1 MALTILGV
9 SYALAPPVGPDAIG
23 GAEQVLALVAGAL
36 ARRGHRSIVVAP
48 RGSDVAGRLVATE
61 APPGPFDAG
70 ARARAEQVH
79 RDAVQRALAAE
90 RVDLVHLHG
99 LGFGAMLPVGPPPV
113 VALHLH
119 PACYPEAALRA
130 GAPLV
135 CVSESQARALPEGV
149 RAHEVIPNGV
159 PLDAYRPGGDRGAFA
174 LVLARICPEKGVAP
188 ALAAARA
195 AGLPLLV
202 GGIAFPYPEHLRYL
216 EEEVKPLLDR
226 DRRLLGPVGRAEKAL
241 LLRAARCVVVPSL
254 APETSSLVAMEAL
267 ASGTPVVAR
276 RIGAL
281 PEIVED
287 GRTGFLVDRDD
298 ELGPAMRD
306 AARLS
311 AADCRAAAE
320 RRFSAAVSG
329 GRWVALVERLAR
341 RPRPRATRLET
352 VAGAGALEALRGE
365 WSALC
370 DRAAATPFQRPEW
383 LLPWC
388 RAFGVASPRAVVA
401 RRAGRLV
408 ALAPL
413 VQYEDAGRRMVTL
426 LGSGLSDYQDAV
438 VDPGDGPDGAALVG
452 ALLGAAAGADALLL
466 EHLPDRSPLRA
477 ALGQWR
483 GAGAAAPDGVC
494 PVLAL
499 PADPDALDRSLA
511 PRLAENVRY
520 GRRRLARAGA
530 TFTTA
535 GPGDLERHLEALFSL
550 HAARWGA
557 RGERGVLAGDAI
569 RRFHLEA
576 ARGLLARG
584 LLRLHVLWVGGRP
597 AAAFHGFVDGDRA
610 YYYVGGFDPAHRAA
624 SPGAVIVAHA
634 AASAIA
640 EGARELDFL
649 RGPEPY
655 KHAWGARDRPA
666 WRAVLPVPRRWSAR
680 AGPAAARVP
689 SL

>member
-1 MALTILGV
+1 MALTVLGV
-9 SYALAPPVGPDAIG
+9 SYALAPPVGPDAVG

-48 RGSDVAGRLVATE
+48 RGSEIDGQLVATD

-70 ARARAEQVH
+70 ARARAEQAH
-79 RDAVQRALAAE
+79 RDAIHRALAAE

-99 LGFGAMLPVGPPPV
+99 LGLAAVLPVGPPPV

-135 CVSESQARALPEGV
+135 CVSESQARALPAGV

-159 PLDAYRPGGDRGAFA
+159 PLDTYRPGGDRAAFA

-216 EEEVKPLLDR
+216 EEEVRPLLDR
-226 DRRLLGPVGRAEKAL
+226 DRRLLGPVGRAEKAR

-276 RIGAL
+276 RVGAL

-298 ELGPAMRD
+298 ELGPAMRE

-311 AADCRAAAE
+311 GADCRAAAE
-320 RRFSAAVSG
+320 RRFSAAESG
-329 GRWVALVERLAR
+329 RRWVGLVEGLAR
-341 RPRPRATRLET
+341 RRPRAPRLEAVT
-352 VAGAGALEALRGE
+352 GVAALEALRGE
-365 WSALC
+365 WSGLC

-388 RAFGVASPRAVVA
+388 RAFGVPSPRALVA
-401 RRAGRLV
+401 RRGGRLV
-408 ALAPL
+408 AIAPF
-413 VQYEDAGRRMVTL
+413 VHYEDAGRRVATL
-426 LGSGLSDYQDAV
+426 LGAGVSDYQDAV
-438 VDPGDGPDGAALVG
+438 ADPADGPDGPTLLD
-452 ALLGAAAGADALLL
+452 ALLEASRGADALLL
-466 EHLPDRSPLRA
+466 EHLPDGSLLGS
-477 ALGQWR
+477 ALAR
-483 GAGAAAPDGVC
+483 RRDAPRPVQDGVC

-499 PADPDALDRSLA
+499 PARPDALDGCLA

-530 TFTTA
+530 SVTTA
-535 GPGDLERHLEALFSL
+535 VAGDLERHLEALFSL

-557 RGERGVLAGDAI
+557 RGQRGVLAAEAV
-569 RRFHLEA
+569 RRFHVEV
-576 ARGLLARG
+576 ARGMLARG
-584 LLRLHVLWVGGRP
+584 LLRLHVLWVDGRP
-597 AAAFHGFVDGDRA
+597 AAAFHGFVDRGRA
-610 YYYVGGFDPAHRAA
+610 WYYLGGFDPARRAA
-624 SPGAVIVAHA
+624 SPGAVIIAHA

-655 KHAWGARDRPA
+655 KYAWGARDRPA
-666 WRAVLPVPRRWSAR
+666 WRAVLPVAHRGA
-680 AGPAAARVP
+680 AVAEPAAAGAPVY
-689 SL
+689 